1 MRGHA
6 CSRLDRPSMGEQTI
20 FLLVL
25 KLLYPKLKYGKVT
38 LSDTGEFM

>member
-6 CSRLDRPSMGEQTI
+6 CSRLDLPSMGKQTI

-25 KLLYPKLKYGKVT
+25 KLYLKKLKHGKVT
-38 LSDTGEFM
+38 LDTGEFM